1 MKRRLALGAA
11 AITASIMLTGS
22 SAWATGTADTAAPVP
37 AGVTA
42 IADQLLKADSTL
54 RGPGLRSHYNL
65 WVVGIHGQATVRD
78 KNQVFIN
85 YTWQRGVITAKADG
99 RLTVKSKDGLY
110 RNWNLDPTT
119 RIRRLGA
126 RADLSKLVVGD
137 GVFVIGVPTST
148 DPTAAAVFVPRN
160 RAVLDQPAT
169 PAPSGS

>member
-1 MKRRLALGAA
+1 MKRKLAIGAA
-11 AITASIMLTGS
+11 AITASIMLTTSG
-22 SAWATGTADTAAPVP
+22 AWATEATEAAPVP

-42 IADQLLKADSTL
+42 IADELLKADSTL

-65 WVVGIHGQATVRD
+65 WVVGLRGQATVRD
-78 KNQVFIN
+78 KKTFID

-99 RLTVKSKDGLY
+99 RLTVKSKDGVF

-126 RADLSKLVVGD
+126 PADLSKLVVGD
-137 GVFVIGVPTST
+137 GVFVIGVPTVT

-160 RAVLDQPAT
+160 RAVLEQPAPTTT
-169 PAPSGS
+169 PGS

>member
-11 AITASIMLTGS
+11 AITASIMLTTSG
-22 SAWATGTADTAAPVP
+22 AWATESAEPVP

-54 RGPGLRSHYNL
+54 RGPGLRNHYNL

-78 KNQVFIN
+78 KKSVFIN
-85 YTWQRGVITAKADG
+85 YTWQRGVIAAKADG
-99 RLTVKSKDGLY
+99 RLTIKSKDGVLW
-110 RNWNLDPTT
+110 NWNLDPTT

-137 GVFVIGVPTST
+137 GVFVIGVPTAG

-160 RAVLDQPAT
+160 RAILDQPAPP
-169 PAPSGS
+169 PAPGS